1 MGGIEQQGAVIL
13 TFDKKDHNKPA
24 MNLIRR
30 HIYSRHFYLFIE
42 PFSAI
47 LLSQFAKNALIMR
60 KN

>member
-1 MGGIEQQGAVIL
+1 VGIGQRGAVIL
-13 TFDKKDHNKPA
+13 TFEKKEHNKPA

-30 HIYSRHFYLFIE
+30 HIYSGHFYLFIE

-47 LLSQFAKNALIMR
+47 LPSQFAKSALIMR